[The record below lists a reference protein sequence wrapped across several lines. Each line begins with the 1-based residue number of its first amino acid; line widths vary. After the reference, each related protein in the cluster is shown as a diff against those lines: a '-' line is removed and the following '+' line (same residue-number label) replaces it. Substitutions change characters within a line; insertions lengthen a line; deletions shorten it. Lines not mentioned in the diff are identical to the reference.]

1 MKILLI
7 CSNRF
12 YSVVPYI
19 KEELENDGHDV
30 TVPNG
35 YNNNYDEN
43 IMDDVESVLVLN
55 FNKDDKKK
63 YPKDHIGEETFL
75 EMYDAFR
82 LNKKI
87 YLVNGVPE
95 GELKEKIEL
104 LNPIELNGFLNKLNN
119 NVKTLKKN

>member
-19 KEELENDGHDV
+19 KEELENDGHYV
-30 TVPNG
+30 TLPNG

-63 YPKDHIGEETFL
+63 YPKNHIEEEVFM
-75 EMYDAFR
+75 EIYDAYNF
-82 LNKKI
+82 KKDI
-87 YLVNGVPE
+87 YLINPIPE
-95 GELKEKIEL
+95 GELKEKIES
-104 LNPIELNGFLNKLNN
+104 LNPIVLNGFLNKLNN